1 MRPAPPPRPPP
12 PEAGPGGAVF
22 WIAAVLGLAIAGFGL
37 AGLTRNVQGPQLTSW
52 ATWALGSLLAHDA
65 LLAPLTALLGA
76 LAARWAPPAIRAPLQ
91 AGFLISAAVA
101 LIAIPVVGGWGG
113 NRGNPTLLPD
123 GDYWPNLL
131 IALGAVWAVVI
142 ALASAHGLRRRG

>member
-1 MRPAPPPRPPP
+1 MRPGTPPRPPP
-12 PEAGPGGAVF
+12 PEGGPGGAVF
-22 WIAAVLGLAIAGFGL
+22 WVAATLGLAIVGFGL

-52 ATWALGSLLAHDA
+52 GTWVLGSLLAHDA

-76 LAARWAPPAIRAPLQ
+76 LAARWAPPSIRSPMQ
-91 AGFLISAAVA
+91 AGFLISAALA

-113 NRGNPTLLPD
+113 NPGNPTLLPD

-131 IALGAVWAVVI
+131 IALAAVWAVVI
-142 ALASAHGLRRRG
+142 AVALASRRRRRA